1 MYDPVFFKW
10 VKGNLVMLTLG
21 WHYVRAFSLIYLALF
36 LGNQISRIL
45 PIEIPGSI
53 IGMMILF
60 SLLSL
65 RIVSDDWVKP
75 GCLLMIR
82 YMALLFVP
90 IAVGVMKY
98 YDQLSQQMGPIV
110 VSCIVSTLITMF
122 IVGFSAHLVYKEKS

>member
-1 MYDPVFFKW
+1 
-10 VKGNLVMLTLG
+10 MLTLG